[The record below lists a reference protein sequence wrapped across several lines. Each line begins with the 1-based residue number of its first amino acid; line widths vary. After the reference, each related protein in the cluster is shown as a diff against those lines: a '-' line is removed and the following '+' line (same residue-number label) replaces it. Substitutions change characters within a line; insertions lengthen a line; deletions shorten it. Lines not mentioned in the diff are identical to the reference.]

1 MEFYEKESVHKKCP
15 AFKDGCPY
23 SKLAQDIFMEEIKKF
38 PEFKEGC
45 PFKNMDNI
53 KEMLEEL
60 SKMPESKHHTGPAH
74 EQLLSL
80 LKAIHSESKS
90 LEEKVG
96 ECPVFKTKEGCPFKD
111 ASKEGKPLI
120 EPPSDVL
127 ENLTGADI
135 SKLKEK
141 CPAFKEGCPFAKM
154 DNESLLEEIKKCPE
168 FKEGCAFKDAKSVE
182 EIHSKLSQMPGG
194 EKDYHHKEAMMQTM
208 KVIHS
213 VGHKKADG
221 CPLLQ
226 KDGCPFKSVE
236 SDCSVYDANASA

>member
-1 MEFYEKESVHKKCP
+1 MEFYEKESVHEKCP

-23 SKLAQDIFMEEIKKF
+23 SKLAQDIFVDEIKKC

-96 ECPVFKTKEGCPFKD
+96 DRVPCFQNKGRLP
-111 ASKEGKPLI
+111 I
-120 EPPSDVL
+120 
-127 ENLTGADI
+127 
-135 SKLKEK
+135 
-141 CPAFKEGCPFAKM
+141 
-154 DNESLLEEIKKCPE
+154 
-168 FKEGCAFKDAKSVE
+168 
-182 EIHSKLSQMPGG
+182 
-194 EKDYHHKEAMMQTM
+194 
-208 KVIHS
+208 
-213 VGHKKADG
+213 
-221 CPLLQ
+221 
-226 KDGCPFKSVE
+226 
-236 SDCSVYDANASA
+236 